1 MGPKSLWIRIGI
13 KKHFLFYL
21 GFMRSYKIPGTALYI
36 DNTLQIQC
44 MARSPHSRRI
54 DTTLCWSQH
63 GHFSIDKKYFQNAQS
78 PFFILLTP
86 RSETRWVEY
95 CFKDKLHHEN
105 MHMCVLL
112 YKSWQVKTC
121 DMSSS

>member
-1 MGPKSLWIRIGI
+1 
-13 KKHFLFYL
+13 
-21 GFMRSYKIPGTALYI
+21 MRSYKIPGTALYI

-112 YKSWQVKTC
+112 YKSWQEKPVICLHHQALYAEDIQIPWLSNERNVNT
-121 DMSSS
+121 